1 MKTWE
6 QVLVGPHAAIR
17 EALLKIDSA
26 GTQIAL
32 VVNSQRRL
40 LGTLSD
46 GDIRRGLLKGLSL
59 SDPVEKC
66 MHQVPTTARAGASRE
81 EVLSLM
87 RQKGLHQVPI
97 VDADNT
103 VVGLEIVDDF
113 LIAQTRQ
120 NWVVIM
126 VGGLG
131 TRLKELTQAI
141 PKPML
146 KVGDRPLLETIMR
159 SYIAQGFRRFYL
171 AVNYKAE
178 VIEDHF
184 KDGAALGAEIRYLR
198 ETERLGTAGALSL
211 LPEVPME
218 PLFVAN
224 GDLLMKVDY
233 QDMLEGHVEARAAAT
248 MAVREYEFQVP
259 YGVVREENGAIFRI
273 DEKPVHRSLVSA
285 GTYVLSPEAVE
296 LVPKNCLFD
305 MPTLFGELITRDRR
319 TYCYKVRGY
328 WLDIGHMSD
337 YQKANDDFRDM
348 FE

>member
-6 QVLVGPHAAIR
+6 QVLVGPRATIR

-32 VVNSQRRL
+32 VVDLQRRL

-59 SDPVEKC
+59 SEPVEKC
-66 MHQVPTTARAGASRE
+66 MYQTPTTVRAGESRE
-81 EVLSLM
+81 MLISLM
-87 RQKGLHQVPI
+87 RREGLHQVPI

-113 LIAQTRQ
+113 LVLQARQ
-120 NWVVIM
+120 NWVVLM
-126 VGGLG
+126 AGGLG

-159 SYIAQGFRRFYL
+159 SYIDQGFRRFYL
-171 AVNYKAE
+171 AVNYKAD
-178 VIEDHF
+178 VIEDYF
-184 KDGAALGAEIRYLR
+184 KDGAALGVEIRYLR
-198 ETERLGTAGALSL
+198 ESKRLGTAGALSL
-211 LPEVPME
+211 LPELPTE

-224 GDLLMKVDY
+224 GDLLMKVGY
-233 QDMLEGHVEARAAAT
+233 QDMLEGHVEARATAT
-248 MAVREYEFQVP
+248 MAVREYEFQIP
-259 YGVVREENGAIFRI
+259 YGVVREEDGSIYRI
-273 DEKPVHRSLVSA
+273 EEKPIHRSLVNA

-296 LVPKNCLFD
+296 VVPKNSLFD
-305 MPTLFGELITRDRR
+305 MPMLFEELILRGRR
-319 TYCYKVRGY
+319 TYCHKVRGY

-337 YQKANDDFRDM
+337 YQKANDDFPGI